1 MYTCMFFE
9 KSRTENAIL
18 LIRDEEGFEFSISKC
33 WSWKIY
39 ISVWKKG
46 LKNRR
51 GKDLDWREEQSKGE
65 NLLGNFHSSGEKF
78 VGKNRTNVCFPPRG
92 RLPVGND
99 RCRERLAIVRPERE
113 VEEEGSGRGNLGRN
127 KAVITLV
134 PQLTGQLI
142 KSRGLLIPASLSL
155 YFSTKLDKAGYS
167 PTVLIIFNSSRLG
180 NVR

>member
-1 MYTCMFFE
+1 MYTCIFFE

-46 LKNRR
+46 LINRR

-78 VGKNRTNVCFPPRG
+78 VGKNRTNVWGFSTERQTSCWERQMSREVGDRSTRKRSRRG
-92 RLPVGND
+92 RKRKRKPRSKQSGHYS
-99 RCRERLAIVRPERE
+99 RPTADGAAYKISR
-113 VEEEGSGRGNLGRN
+113 
-127 KAVITLV
+127 ITNSCLSFS
-134 PQLTGQLI
+134 LFLYETGQ
-142 KSRGLLIPASLSL
+142 SRILANCFN
-155 YFSTKLDKAGYS
+155 YF
-167 PTVLIIFNSSRLG
+167 
-180 NVR
+180 